1 MSLRPETI
9 CLIDDEPS
17 VLKALGRLLASEGFH
32 AMKFDDPVLFI
43 RHATCNPVHLAVIDI
58 RMPGMSGLE
67 VMEKLSTIS
76 PTTRTIVI
84 TGEGD
89 PMSRAAAMSAGAV
102 FFFPKPFDDEALLQA
117 IRATISNHGRD
128 GGEGGADASKVR

>member
-1 MSLRPETI
+1 
-9 CLIDDEPS
+9 
-17 VLKALGRLLASEGFH
+17 
-32 AMKFDDPVLFI
+32 MKFDDPVLFI
-43 RHATCNPVHLAVIDI
+43 RHATSNPVHLAVIDI
-58 RMPGMSGLE
+58 RMPGMSGIE

-76 PTTRTIVI
+76 PATRTIVI

-117 IRATISNHGRD
+117 IRATISSHGND
-128 GGEGGADASKVR
+128 GGEGAADANRIR

>member
-1 MSLRPETI
+1 
-9 CLIDDEPS
+9 
-17 VLKALGRLLASEGFH
+17 
-32 AMKFDDPVLFI
+32 MKFEDPVSFI

-67 VMEKLSTIS
+67 VMERLSTIS
-76 PTTRTIVI
+76 PATRTIVI

-89 PMSRAAAMSAGAV
+89 PQSRAAAMSAGAV

-117 IRATISNHGRD
+117 IRATISNHG
-128 GGEGGADASKVR
+128 GEGAAGAGKAC